1 MWLSV
6 MRGVEIVNCADIISA
21 RFLPPRSPAMVSVL
35 SSETHRRFDEA
46 QLLRSLSFSSDFF
59 CRTFFAEWKSVCLE
73 VETFLLAK

>member
-6 MRGVEIVNCADIISA
+6 MRGVEIVNCADITSA

-46 QLLRSLSFSSDFF
+46 QLLRSLSFSSFRLLLSDIF
-59 CRTFFAEWKSVCLE
+59 CRMEIRPSASK
-73 VETFLLAK
+73 